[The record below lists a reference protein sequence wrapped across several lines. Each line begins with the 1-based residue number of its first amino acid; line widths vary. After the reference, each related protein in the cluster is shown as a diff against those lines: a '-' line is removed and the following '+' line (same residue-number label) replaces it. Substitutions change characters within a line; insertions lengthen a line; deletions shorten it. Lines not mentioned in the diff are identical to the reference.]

1 MEKILDIN
9 SLEFSEKNPGINK
22 LSPQIKYVLKNTR
35 DLVDENL
42 DNNIL
47 KCPNCDEETFHLVTG
62 CNSCGYGKN
71 IELDNFFDD
80 EISANLQE
88 ENIIK
93 KSYFE
98 MGLFSS
104 YEYRLNKNNDKIDE
118 ISFKFKDKH
127 DKIYKFKISIEY
139 DIENK
144 VIEETNFY
152 ESKIEDREIENNI
165 LKINNLKILA
175 IQEKV
180 KVGYG
185 EKKDHIAYY
194 SYLGLNNNDSINFVK
209 SFLADFYEK
218 IKK

>member
-9 SLEFSEKNPGINK
+9 SLEFSEKNPWINK

-47 KCPNCDEETFHLVTG
+47 KCPNCDEETFHLVTW
-62 CNSCGYGKN
+62 CNSCGYWKN

-98 MGLFSS
+98 MWLFSS

-180 KVGYG
+180 KVWYW

-194 SYLGLNNNDSINFVK
+194 SYLWLNNNDSINFVK